1 MEVGGSNL
9 VDGEF
14 DGWMANLM
22 DGWMDR
28 DFIVDEDGTSKASA
42 CQIELRSRSQT
53 SKLDFTK
60 EW

>member
-1 MEVGGSNL
+1 MKVGGSNL

-14 DGWMANLM
+14 DGWM

-28 DFIVDEDGTSKASA
+28 DFIVDEDGTSKSSA